1 MCKIC
6 LFFLQYVSVLGHN
19 QIKPPDW
26 GGPNKRGAFHRNV
39 VRQNKTAPVVLTLKE
54 NFGMKK
60 KLISLAVAGAL
71 AAPMVASAQGTN
83 VTLFGIVQA
92 EYATVNKEGQSSQ
105 AHIGDDTGRSRW
117 GMHVTENLG
126 AGLKAKAHVE
136 YGFSTGSGALGIARE
151 RWVGLANDN
160 WGEVKFGRVQS
171 PFKDFAGGMTIDP
184 FAYTTLQASG
194 SGGTMSASANG
205 LGSGANGFVN
215 SAARYDSPKVEGF
228 SFSGILMPGDSN
240 RLDPANVIA
249 PSGSFAGS
257 QSNSGGEDGEWDFQV
272 AGKYEAQ
279 FQGHN
284 LAVFGGYSRDNLST
298 RQRTGNAGYP
308 ALVNNEHIWRGGASW
323 SFQNFKLNGQ
333 YENIN
338 NAVGAATCTNAGM
351 LGNPATGSPDSRGQ
365 CNSAMNWGGDG
376 NIWFAGGQYDWG
388 NTSFIAQGGM
398 TNAHGLAG
406 GASSREVSS
415 FTVGAIHNLSKRSSL
430 FGGYQ
435 RAMVDDRNA
444 VFRDSNTY
452 SIGMRHN
459 F

>member
-1 MCKIC
+1 
-6 LFFLQYVSVLGHN
+6 
-19 QIKPPDW
+19 
-26 GGPNKRGAFHRNV
+26 
-39 VRQNKTAPVVLTLKE
+39 
-54 NFGMKK
+54 MKK

-71 AAPMVASAQGTN
+71 AVPMAASAQGTN
-83 VTLFGIVQA
+83 VTLFGSVQA

-105 AHIGDDTGRSRW
+105 ALIGDDTGRSRW
-117 GMHVTENLG
+117 GAHITENLG
-126 AGLKAKAHVE
+126 GGLKAKARVE
-136 YGFSTGSGALGIARE
+136 YGFNTGSGALGVARE
-151 RWVGLANDN
+151 RWVALANDS

-194 SGGTMSASANG
+194 SGGTMTASANG
-205 LGSGANGFVN
+205 LGSGAQSFVN

-228 SFSGILMPGDSN
+228 SFSGLLMPGDAN
-240 RLDPANVIA
+240 RLDPANVIS
-249 PSGSFAGS
+249 PSSDYQGS

-279 FQGHN
+279 VQGHN
-284 LAVFGGYSRDNLST
+284 FGVFGGYSRDNLST
-298 RQRTGNAGYP
+298 RQRTGNTGYP
-308 ALVNNEHIWRGGASW
+308 ALVNNEHVWRGGAMW
-323 SFQNFKLNGQ
+323 SFQNFKLSGQ

-338 NAVGAATCTNAGM
+338 NAIGAASCTNAAA
-351 LGNPATGSPDSRGQ
+351 LGNPATGLGDSRGQ
-365 CNSAMNWGGDG
+365 CNSAMNYGGDG
-376 NIWFAGGQYDWG
+376 NLWFAGGQYDFG

-398 TNAHGLAG
+398 TNAHGLTG
-406 GASSREVSS
+406 GAQKREVSS

-444 VFRDSNTY
+444 VFRDSDTY
-452 SIGMRHN
+452 TVGMRHN

>member
-1 MCKIC
+1 
-6 LFFLQYVSVLGHN
+6 
-19 QIKPPDW
+19 
-26 GGPNKRGAFHRNV
+26 
-39 VRQNKTAPVVLTLKE
+39 
-54 NFGMKK
+54 MKK

-83 VTLFGIVQA
+83 VTLFGSVQA
-92 EYATVNKEGQSSQ
+92 EYATVNRDGQSSQ

-126 AGLKAKAHVE
+126 GGLKAKAHVE

-151 RWVGLANDN
+151 RWVALANDS
-160 WGEVKFGRVQS
+160 WGELKFGRVQS

-194 SGGTMSASANG
+194 SGGTMSAGANG

-228 SFSGILMPGDSN
+228 SFSGLLMPGDSN

-249 PSGSFAGS
+249 SSGSYAGS

-279 FQGHN
+279 VAGHN
-284 LAVFGGYSRDNLST
+284 LGVFGGYSRDNIST

-308 ALVNNEHIWRGGASW
+308 ALVNNEHVWRGGAMW
-323 SFQNFKLNGQ
+323 SFQNFKLSGQ

-338 NAVGAATCTNAGM
+338 NAVGAATCTNAAA
-351 LGNPATGSPDSRGQ
+351 LGNPATGAIDSRGQ
-365 CNSAMNWGGDG
+365 CNSAMNLGGDG
-376 NIWFAGGQYDWG
+376 NIWFAGGQYDFG
-388 NTSFIAQGGM
+388 NTSLIAQGGM

-406 GASSREVSS
+406 GPAKREVSS

-444 VFRDSNTY
+444 IFKDSNTY
-452 SIGMRHN
+452 TVGMRHN

>member
-1 MCKIC
+1 
-6 LFFLQYVSVLGHN
+6 
-19 QIKPPDW
+19 
-26 GGPNKRGAFHRNV
+26 
-39 VRQNKTAPVVLTLKE
+39 
-54 NFGMKK
+54 MKK

-71 AAPMVASAQGTN
+71 AVPMVASAQGTN
-83 VTLFGIVQA
+83 VTLFGSVQA
-92 EYATVNKEGQSSQ
+92 EYATVNREGQSSQ

-126 AGLKAKAHVE
+126 GGLKAKAHVE

-151 RWVGLANDN
+151 RWVALANDG

-194 SGGTMSASANG
+194 SGGTMSAGANG

-228 SFSGILMPGDSN
+228 SFSGLLMPGDSN
-240 RLDPANVIA
+240 RLDPANIIA
-249 PSGSFAGS
+249 ATSGFQGS
-257 QSNSGGEDGEWDFQV
+257 QTNSGGEDGEWDFQV
-272 AGKYEAQ
+272 AGKHESQY
-279 FQGHN
+279 QGHN
-284 LAVFGGYSRDNLST
+284 FTVFGGYSRDNVST
-298 RQRTGNAGYP
+298 RQRTNMG
-308 ALVNNEHIWRGGASW
+308 LSNNEHVWRGGASW
-323 SFQNFKLNGQ
+323 SYQNFKLNGQ

-338 NAVGAATCTNAGM
+338 NAVGSATCTNAGM
-351 LGNPATGSPDSRGQ
+351 LGNPATGLGDSRGQ
-365 CNSAMNWGGDG
+365 CNSAMNMGGDG
-376 NIWFAGGQYDWG
+376 NIWFAGGQYDLG
-388 NTSFIAQGGM
+388 NTSLIAQGGM
-398 TNAHGLAG
+398 TNAHGMTG
-406 GASSREVSS
+406 GPASREVGS

-435 RAMVDDRNA
+435 RAMIDGATA

-452 SIGMRHN
+452 SVGMRHN

>member
-1 MCKIC
+1 
-6 LFFLQYVSVLGHN
+6 
-19 QIKPPDW
+19 
-26 GGPNKRGAFHRNV
+26 
-39 VRQNKTAPVVLTLKE
+39 
-54 NFGMKK
+54 MKK

-83 VTLFGIVQA
+83 VTMFGSVQA

-105 AHIGDDTGRSRW
+105 ALIGDDTGRSRW
-117 GMHVTENLG
+117 GAHVTENLG
-126 AGLKAKAHVE
+126 GGLKAKARVE
-136 YGFSTGSGALGIARE
+136 YGFNTGSGALGVARE
-151 RWVGLANDN
+151 RWVALANDS

-194 SGGTMSASANG
+194 SGGTMGASANG
-205 LGSGANGFVN
+205 YGAGAQGFVN

-228 SFSGILMPGDSN
+228 SFSGLLMPGDSN
-240 RLDPANVIA
+240 RLDPANTIN
-249 PSGSFAGS
+249 PSSGFAGS
-257 QSNSGGEDGEWDFQV
+257 QSNAGGEDGEWDFQV
-272 AGKYEAQ
+272 SGKYEAQ
-279 FQGHN
+279 VQGHN
-284 LAVFGGYSRDNLST
+284 LGVFGGYSRDNIST
-298 RQRTGNAGYP
+298 RQRATYAAQGLNT
-308 ALVNNEHIWRGGASW
+308 NNEHVWRGGAMW

-338 NAVGAATCTNAGM
+338 NAIGAATCTNAAQ
-351 LGNPATGSPDSRGQ
+351 LGNPATGAIDSRGQ
-365 CNSAMNWGGDG
+365 CNSAMHMGGDG
-376 NIWFAGGQYDWG
+376 NIWFAGGQYDFG

-398 TNAHGLAG
+398 TNANGLAG
-406 GASSREVSS
+406 NANAQKREVSS

-452 SIGMRHN
+452 TVGMRHN

>member
-1 MCKIC
+1 
-6 LFFLQYVSVLGHN
+6 
-19 QIKPPDW
+19 
-26 GGPNKRGAFHRNV
+26 
-39 VRQNKTAPVVLTLKE
+39 
-54 NFGMKK
+54 MKK

-71 AAPMVASAQGTN
+71 AVPMAASAQGTN
-83 VTLFGIVQA
+83 VTLFGSVQA
-92 EYATVNKEGQSSQ
+92 EYATVNRDGQSSQ

-126 AGLKAKAHVE
+126 GGLKAKAHVE

-151 RWVGLANDN
+151 RWVALANDT

-194 SGGTMSASANG
+194 SGGTMTASANG

-228 SFSGILMPGDSN
+228 SFSGLLMPGDSN
-240 RLDPANVIA
+240 RLDPANPIA
-249 PSGSFAGS
+249 ASSGFAGS

-272 AGKYEAQ
+272 AGKYEKQ
-279 FQGHN
+279 IQGHN
-284 LAVFGGYSRDNLST
+284 LGVFGGYSRDNVST
-298 RQRTGNAGYP
+298 RQRTQGFND
-308 ALVNNEHIWRGGASW
+308 NEHVWRGGAMW

-338 NAVGAATCTNAGM
+338 NAVGAATCTNAGQ
-351 LGNPATGSPDSRGQ
+351 LGNPVTGNGQPSDSRGQ
-365 CNSAMNWGGDG
+365 CNSAMNQNGSG
-376 NIWFAGGQYDWG
+376 NIWFVGGQYDLG
-388 NTSFIAQGGM
+388 NTSLIAQGGM
-398 TNAHGLAG
+398 TNAHATALNA
-406 GASSREVSS
+406 SREVSS

-435 RAMVDDRNA
+435 RAMIDGSTA
-444 VFRDSNTY
+444 IFRDSNTY
-452 SIGMRHN
+452 SVGMRHN